1 MAKVGYL
8 FKANHYDGYE
18 TDVQWMQQYGCVQIL
33 TDEAEDEAMRPIW
46 KKLLTSLACK
56 DELVIAK
63 FSNAVRNTMELA
75 SIVEICRVKKVR
87 LISINDEIDSADI
100 LFPTTT
106 VSDVLNMFGSLSDEV
121 AALRNASAHVC
132 NLQKNI
138 LKPVKQTNDA
148 VQKHERDKIILEMY
162 RNNHNIESIM
172 EVSGFTSRSSVF
184 RILNKYGVKPNRG
197 RGPGRKKHTDDSG
210 SK

>member
-1 MAKVGYL
+1 MAKVGYI
-8 FKANHYDGYE
+8 FKAKHYDGYE
-18 TDVQWMQQYGCVQIL
+18 KDVQWMQQYGCVQIL
-33 TDEAEDEAMRPIW
+33 TDGAEDGTMRPIW
-46 KKLLTSLACK
+46 KKLLASLACK

-75 SIVEICRVKKVR
+75 SVIEICRVKKVR
-87 LISINDEIDSADI
+87 LISINDEIDSADE
-100 LFPTTT
+100 LFPSTN

-138 LKPVKQTNDA
+138 LKPIKQTNDA
-148 VQKHERDKIILEMY
+148 IEKHERDKIILEMY
-162 RNNHNIESIM
+162 HNNHNIENIM

-197 RGPGRKKHTDDSG
+197 RGPARKMNVAD
-210 SK
+210 